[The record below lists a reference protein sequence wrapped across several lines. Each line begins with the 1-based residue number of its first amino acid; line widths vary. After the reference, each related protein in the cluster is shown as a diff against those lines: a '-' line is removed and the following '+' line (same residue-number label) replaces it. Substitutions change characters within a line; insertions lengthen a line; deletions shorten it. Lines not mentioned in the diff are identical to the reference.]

1 VTPQGILAFIVA
13 LSTLVLV
20 HEFGHFVVAKWAG
33 IRVESFSIFF
43 GRPVFAVRK
52 AERGGWQFRSF
63 AWRWGVPDEAF
74 EGGETEYAIRWIP
87 FGGYVK
93 MAGQEDLGEAEITGQ
108 PWEFTSKPV
117 SKRAAVI
124 FAGPFMNFILAVV
137 MFTWLNMHYGIVGR
151 IGIGPAPEMR
161 VKTVEAGSRADSLGV
176 KPGAKWVSV
185 NGQLLTTWEA
195 LAKELKDAE
204 QVTIEL
210 ASPSGRTLT
219 VAVKHDLSD
228 LYEFGVTWE
237 TDAVVGTLIP
247 LEPAGEAGV
256 RLGDRIL
263 SVDGEAV
270 DSWTAMSALVRR
282 SPDRPVTLEVEREG
296 RRRFI
301 EVTPSMEIAAE
312 QPEDGVRLPPFSA
325 LQTGIRQTWIV
336 TVKIVRFIE
345 RVISGVLSPKY
356 LAGPVGILH
365 MTEVAAQ
372 RGLATYLVLVATLS
386 ANLGFINLLPLLVLD
401 GGHLAILGFEGLT
414 GKRPSARQ
422 QGIMQHVGIVFL
434 VGLMIMVTIIDLE
447 RLF

>member
-1 VTPQGILAFIVA
+1 
-13 LSTLVLV
+13 
-20 HEFGHFVVAKWAG
+20 
-33 IRVESFSIFF
+33 
-43 GRPVFAVRK
+43 
-52 AERGGWQFRSF
+52 
-63 AWRWGVPDEAF
+63 
-74 EGGETEYAIRWIP
+74 
-87 FGGYVK
+87 
-93 MAGQEDLGEAEITGQ
+93 
-108 PWEFTSKPV
+108 
-117 SKRAAVI
+117 
-124 FAGPFMNFILAVV
+124 
-137 MFTWLNMHYGIVGR
+137 
-151 IGIGPAPEMR
+151 MR

-176 KPGAKWVSV
+176 QPGAKWVSV

-195 LAKELKDAE
+195 LGEELKDAQ

-296 RRRFI
+296 RRRFV

-312 QPEDGVRLPPFSA
+312 GPEDGLRLPPFSA

-372 RGLATYLVLVATLS
+372 KGLATYLVLVATLS